1 MRDDRPS
8 TSAAGPVPE
17 ARPAYRHWAG
27 FIASG
32 LLAFATD
39 ACILEVSVRLF
50 GAAPLVARL
59 AGIACAMV
67 VGWLAHRRWTFV
79 ISSPPTLA
87 EFLHYALA
95 GWIAASINY
104 TLFAVQLLIIPEMP
118 LMVALVIA
126 SVAAMIFSYLAM
138 RYSVFKP
145 R

>member
-8 TSAAGPVPE
+8 IGAAGPVPE

-27 FIASG
+27 FLGSG

-79 ISSPPTLA
+79 IPSPPTLA

-95 GWIAASINY
+95 GWIAAFINY
-104 TLFAVQLLIIPEMP
+104 TVFALQLLFIPEMP
-118 LMVALVIA
+118 LMIALIVASAV
-126 SVAAMIFSYLAM
+126 AMIFSYLAM
-138 RYSVFKP
+138 RYAIFKS